1 LDGRTLLRMAMT
13 NGSSALGLPTS
24 MGLKK
29 GSPADFTAVSLKG
42 PHVNPSYDLL
52 SNVVFAARPDDVRLT
67 AVDGKVLYDDGE
79 VVGLDLA
86 SLTDEV
92 NEIAGSLGRLSSPAL

>member
-1 LDGRTLLRMAMT
+1 
-13 NGSSALGLPTS
+13 
-24 MGLKK
+24 
-29 GSPADFTAVSLKG
+29 
-42 PHVNPSYDLL
+42 
-52 SNVVFAARPDDVRLT
+52 VFAARPDDVRLT